1 MTPKHNIGDLVRI
14 YSPALHGVIGIVLRK
29 RHAVN
34 ENLTQQTKY
43 EVKRIDDNDYTMWY
57 PEKWL
62 RKIKE

>member
-1 MTPKHNIGDLVRI
+1 MTSKHNIGDLVRI

-29 RHAVN
+29 RHAH
-34 ENLTQQTKY
+34 QTKY

-62 RKIKE
+62 RKIKD